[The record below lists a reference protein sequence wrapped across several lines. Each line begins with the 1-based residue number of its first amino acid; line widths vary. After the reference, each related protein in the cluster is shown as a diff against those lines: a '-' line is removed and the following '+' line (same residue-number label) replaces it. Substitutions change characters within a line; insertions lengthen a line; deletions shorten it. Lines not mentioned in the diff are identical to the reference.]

1 MDCRPADSSIHGTS
15 QARIL
20 EWVAIP
26 FSRGS
31 SCIESMSRILD
42 TGDQTH
48 VSFIGRQI
56 LYHWATRD
64 TPSVFVKYQIQNST
78 IKFPFLMTWDQ

>member
-1 MDCRPADSSIHGTS
+1 MDCSPPDSSIHGTS

-31 SCIESMSRILD
+31 SCVESMSSILD
-42 TGDQTH
+42 TGDQTR
-48 VSFIGRQI
+48 VSFIGRWI
-56 LYHWATRD
+56 LYHWATGEA
-64 TPSVFVKYQIQNST
+64 PSVFVKYQIQDTT
-78 IKFPFLMTWDQ
+78 IKFTFLMTWDQ